1 MICEG
6 PTGLID
12 ARCYPA
18 SWSVLCHAMLFIS
31 LINDTSLLV
40 EFFAYF
46 LLQPR
51 NCFGLIFFQFNFF
64 GPKSFGVKSFF
75 PDMFLTSPLSKDFFK
90 IIFFLTNI
98 VFWAKFFLT
107 NIFLFSHFSP
117 NFSKFHSF
125 IFYHFPF
132 FSDFTLKIA
141 NLRRILNQFFP
152 VSSGFFS

>member
-12 ARCYPA
+12 AHCYPA

-31 LINDTSLLV
+31 LINNTSLLV

-46 LLQPR
+46 LLRPR

-75 PDMFLTSPLSKDFFK
+75 PDMFLTSPLSKDFLSHQYCFLSQV
-90 IIFFLTNI
+90 FFD
-98 VFWAKFFLT
+98 K
-107 NIFLFSHFSP
+107 HFP
-117 NFSKFHSF
+117 
-125 IFYHFPF
+125 IFPF
-132 FSDFTLKIA
+132 FPPIFPNFTVL
-141 NLRRILNQFFP
+141 FFTIFQ
-152 VSSGFFS
+152 VFFQISP

>member
-12 ARCYPA
+12 AHCYPA

-46 LLQPR
+46 LLRPR
-51 NCFGLIFFQFNFF
+51 NCFGLIFFQFNSF

-107 NIFLFSHFSP
+107 NIFLFSHFFPQFFQISP
-117 NFSKFHSF
+117 FYFLPFS
-125 IFYHFPF
+125 I